1 MNPPDKPCQATPAG
15 DLRQQIIDSRVPKN
29 EREWW
34 ASREIEKLERELAA
48 AKAECE
54 RLTANQRQP
63 AEDIFVSHLCDELT
77 RLRAELAIAENWVEH
92 HSKHADDL
100 IAENARLRA
109 LFPAILAALRNGGG
123 CTTDVSVEFL
133 ECVPNEVASVVSRLR
148 AEVERLNDCCDELH
162 YIIDNGGYPS
172 GKDYADM
179 TARAEKAE
187 AELAKRDSEYLRGT
201 AMVAESASVWQSRA
215 EKAEAA
221 FADPHTLHAH
231 CLRTLT
237 EGQIAHLFG
246 ERMTAIVNRAEKAEA
261 ELADWSVLNL
271 WGGTPDFIH
280 EFIKG
285 QQARIHRCQDLEAD
299 NAKWQKLL
307 LMSRD
312 DREIDLISEIEE
324 QARLLGMSGER
335 EADLLG
341 KLGRL
346 ESELAAIK
354 NGHGELGKYEQLR
367 LKNAELHDI
376 INRASTQFFHDGTDG
391 ETASKMLT
399 VLNEA
404 K

>member
-1 MNPPDKPCQATPAG
+1 
-15 DLRQQIIDSRVPKN
+15 V
-29 EREWW
+29 
-34 ASREIEKLERELAA
+34 LEE
-48 AKAECE
+48 
-54 RLTANQRQP
+54 N
-63 AEDIFVSHLCDELT
+63 S
-77 RLRAELAIAENWVEH
+77 RLRAEVTGKTSPIKLRLKSSTYASKSARAWLAELDAAVAERD
-92 HSKHADDL
+92 S
-100 IAENARLRA
+100 
-109 LFPAILAALRNGGG
+109 
-123 CTTDVSVEFL
+123 
-133 ECVPNEVASVVSRLR
+133 LR
-148 AEVERLNDCCDELH
+148 AEVERLTAKIGNQ
-162 YIIDNGGYPS
+162 
-172 GKDYADM
+172 ADRIRYLEGA
-179 TARAEKAE
+179 TNHATGTPLSQAIARAEKAE
-187 AELAKRDSEYLRGT
+187 AELAEAKVERETIAQSSLRSLE
-201 AMVAESASVWQSRA
+201 AYIDKLKQFAERA
-215 EKAEAA
+215 E
-221 FADPHTLHAH
+221 
-231 CLRTLT
+231 R
-237 EGQIAHLFG
+237 
-246 ERMTAIVNRAEKAEA
+246 AEA
-261 ELADWSVLNL
+261 EIAEWSVLNL